1 MNHKE
6 NQTTIK
12 KHNMNTYKINIGTEG
27 TNYSKVI
34 DAINQKY
41 KRYFEEYNVKTEIGE
56 YKGAKEE
63 TIILTIKTDAHVTS
77 IFKMLQYWTSLL
89 NQECIS
95 VAVWSETLKDILIGD
110 LVYNIGYKGVKMHFD
125 RDYFLT

>member
-1 MNHKE
+1 MH
-6 NQTTIK
+6 
-12 KHNMNTYKINIGTEG
+12 TYKINIGTEG

-41 KRYFEEYNVKTEIGE
+41 NRYYSDYHVKNGIGE
-56 YKGAKEE
+56 YNGQKEE
-63 TIILTIKTDAHVTS
+63 TIILTIKTNAHVTS
-77 IFKMLQYWTSLL
+77 IFKMLQYWCGLL

-95 VAVWSETLKDILIGD
+95 YAVWSPTINDILIGD
-110 LVYNIGYKGVKMHFD
+110 LVYNIDYKGVKQYFD

>member
-63 TIILTIKTDAHVTS
+63 TIHYLRFLSHR
-77 IFKMLQYWTSLL
+77 
-89 NQECIS
+89 
-95 VAVWSETLKDILIGD
+95 AVGLMVDP
-110 LVYNIGYKGVKMHFD
+110 
-125 RDYFLT
+125 

>member
-1 MNHKE
+1 MH
-6 NQTTIK
+6 
-12 KHNMNTYKINIGTEG
+12 TYKINIGTEG

-41 KRYFEEYNVKTEIGE
+41 NRYFQEYHVKNGIGE
-56 YKGAKEE
+56 YNGQKEE

-77 IFKMLQYWTSLL
+77 IFKMLQYWCGLL

-95 VAVWSETLKDILIGD
+95 VAAWSDALNDIVIGD
-110 LVYNIGYKGVKMHFD
+110 IVYNINYKGAKMHFN